1 MGFFDRISEGLSR
14 SRDKFKES
22 MNVLLDRGPDLD
34 EEFWEGLE
42 ETLILSDVGG
52 AAASDIVEN
61 LRDQAT
67 RKALPDAY
75 AVLDL
80 LNDEIAGA
88 FTEPGADIFGG
99 DEAVVLFVGING
111 TGKTTTVGKL
121 AKAETDAGRA
131 VILGSADTFR
141 AAAIEQLEVWARRAG
156 VEMVTRERGA
166 DPASVCYDT
175 LERAEATG
183 AELVLIDT
191 AGRLHTSADLMREL
205 EKVVNVVR
213 KRSKLPVYTVLV
225 IDATTGQNGLQQA
238 REFNRALDLD
248 ALIVTKL
255 DGTAKGGIALAVSHE
270 LGLPIVKIGVGEG
283 IDDLRDFDAREF
295 ASALVGTF
303 DERFDADEDGLRGE
317 NAKEAAVTA
326 GERRRDVLEGAPT
339 CAAEAEEA
347 AEGSAEETVEGAT
360 VEALAEIEDGEMPVV
375 DAQGDAEEAFADAAE
390 EAAAE
395 PDNADLLEAAL
406 GRRTHDTL
414 VLETEE
420 DTSAGLEAAELTEL
434 DRNAEAVAEA
444 AEEGVFDDAP
454 FTDDELAELAMAAV
468 DENAEDEPEGE
479 PEGEPAPEPEKKSF
493 WKRLFE

>member
-121 AKAETDAGRA
+121 AKEATDAGRT
-131 VILGSADTFR
+131 VLLGSADTFR
-141 AAAIEQLEVWARRAG
+141 AAAIEQLEVWARRAN
-156 VEMVTRERGA
+156 VPVCTRERGS

-175 LERAEATG
+175 LERAEQEG
-183 AELVLIDT
+183 ADLVLVDT

-205 EKVVNVVR
+205 EKVVAVVR
-213 KRSKLPVYTVLV
+213 KRSNLPVFTVLV

-238 REFNRALDLD
+238 REFDRALDLD
-248 ALIVTKL
+248 GVIVTKL

-270 LGLPIVKIGVGEG
+270 LELPVLKIGVGEG
-283 IDDLRDFDAREF
+283 LDDLKDFDAHDF
-295 ASALVGTF
+295 ARALVGDF
-303 DERFDADEDGLRGE
+303 DERG
-317 NAKEAAVTA
+317 
-326 GERRRDVLEGAPT
+326 
-339 CAAEAEEA
+339 
-347 AEGSAEETVEGAT
+347 
-360 VEALAEIEDGEMPVV
+360 
-375 DAQGDAEEAFADAAE
+375 
-390 EAAAE
+390 
-395 PDNADLLEAAL
+395 
-406 GRRTHDTL
+406 
-414 VLETEE
+414 
-420 DTSAGLEAAELTEL
+420 
-434 DRNAEAVAEA
+434 
-444 AEEGVFDDAP
+444 
-454 FTDDELAELAMAAV
+454 
-468 DENAEDEPEGE
+468 
-479 PEGEPAPEPEKKSF
+479 
-493 WKRLFE
+493 